1 MSADLERRMR
11 AARERWV
18 DAAGV
23 RLKIR
28 RPLPLELAEIQAQS
42 EINVRAAIVWRFVVG
57 WDVAE
62 ATVLPGIGGEDR
74 AEFSAGAWREFASGR
89 VDVFNAALDE
99 IMRWYGEHQAQTES
113 VPGKSPS
120 S

>member
-23 RLKIR
+23 QVKVR
-28 RPLPLELAEIQAQS
+28 RPLPLELAELHETHETSARR
-42 EINVRAAIVWRFVVG
+42 EIVVRYVVD
-57 WDVAE
+57 WKVTE
-62 ATVLPGIGGEDR
+62 ADLLPGVGGEEV
-74 AEFSAGAWREFASGR
+74 APFSAGAWREFVLGR
-89 VDVFNAALDE
+89 VDLFAAVVNA
-99 IMRWYGEHQAQTES
+99 IMGWYHEHQAAVET
-113 VPGKSPS
+113 VPGKSES